1 MNRLLLALAAMLL
14 LLSCATKANIT
25 SEMSAAELI
34 QRGQE
39 AMDKNR
45 YKAAIQYYEALHENN
60 KTNIDLVITAEYH
73 IGFIHYKQ
81 GKFDIARSELT
92 AVLDYYNSPDEE
104 LYPQHFK
111 KLSQIV
117 LNSMEEKENS
127 HALFKRKFNR

>member
-1 MNRLLLALAAMLL
+1 MNRFLIVLAATLLLC
-14 LLSCATKANIT
+14 SCATVNIT
-25 SEMSAAELI
+25 PDMSAAELI

-45 YKAAIQYYEALHENN
+45 YGVAIQYYEALRERN

-81 GKFDIARSELT
+81 GKLDQARVELT
-92 AVLDYYNSPDEE
+92 AVLEYYNSPDEE

-111 KLSQIV
+111 KLSIIV
-117 LNSMEEKENS
+117 LNSIQEKENS

>member
-1 MNRLLLALAAMLL
+1 MNRFLIVLAAAL
-14 LLSCATKANIT
+14 LLSSCATVNIT
-25 SEMSAAELI
+25 PDMSAAELI

-39 AMDKNR
+39 AMDRNR
-45 YKAAIQYYEALHENN
+45 YGVAIQYYEALHERN

-81 GKFDIARSELT
+81 GKFDQARAELT
-92 AVLDYYNSPDEE
+92 AVLEHYNSPDEE

-111 KLSQIV
+111 KLSVIV
-117 LNSMEEKENS
+117 LNSIQEKENS